1 MQELINKYFNE
12 LCKEKFFKD
21 DDEEI
26 IGKAKDV
33 IDNLNSQIEYAKN
46 QKNAL
51 DECDTEFVVNEAT
64 DLIQEINKNYH
75 NKDDVIKI
83 ALHPMA
89 GFYVLQ
95 DKEELLEEL
104 QEYYEE
110 LEEK

>member
-12 LCKEKFFKD
+12 LCKDKFFKN

-33 IDNLNSQIEYAKN
+33 IDNLNSQIEYAKDPA
-46 QKNAL
+46 NAL
-51 DECDTEFVVNEAT
+51 DECDIEFVVNEAT
-64 DLIQEINKNYH
+64 DLIQEINKHYQD
-75 NKDDVIKI
+75 KDNVIKI

-95 DKEELLEEL
+95 NKEELLEEL